1 MFLLLN
7 LNHLLVVML
16 VFEFI
21 GLKILFILVTMFY
34 KNFIFISLII
44 LVLLACEASL
54 GLSLLVGV
62 VRCKYINYVES
73 GDVFI
78 V

>member
-1 MFLLLN
+1 M
-7 LNHLLVVML
+7 VML

-21 GLKILFILVTMFY
+21 GLKILFLLILMFY
-34 KNFIFISLII
+34 KTSVFISLII

-73 GDVFI
+73 SDVY
-78 V
+78 VV